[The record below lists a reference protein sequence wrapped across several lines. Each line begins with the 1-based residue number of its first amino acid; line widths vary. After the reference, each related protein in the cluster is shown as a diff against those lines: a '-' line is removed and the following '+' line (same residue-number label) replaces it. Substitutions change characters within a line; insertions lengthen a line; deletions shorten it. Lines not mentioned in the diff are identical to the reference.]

1 MSVELKI
8 LVPYEE
14 WQLLKKI
21 AKTHESCSGKSTE
34 EWEKLRAIEKQHQ
47 KCQTQLGDAKHNN
60 LNNLSTIKG
69 TGTCIDESG
78 DYRLSDFNFVM
89 PSANQ
94 NQQQNID
101 RDINSFEKNVIVD
114 KAAKVL
120 PESNPIQPLAKSDI
134 IQHIQEKFKNDAIAL
149 LDTLAGHPSQFSFD
163 SNGILS
169 IFGTSCPG
177 NCAFNLILV
186 V

>member
-21 AKTHESCSGKSTE
+21 ARTHESCSGKSTE
-34 EWEKLRAIEKQHQ
+34 EWEKLRAIEKKHQ
-47 KCQTQLGDAKHNN
+47 NCQTQLGDTKP
-60 LNNLSTIKG
+60 NNLSTIEG
-69 TGTCIDESG
+69 AGTCTNETG
-78 DYRLSDFNFVM
+78 DHRLSDLNFVM
-89 PSANQ
+89 PSTNQ
-94 NQQQNID
+94 NRQQNID
-101 RDINSFEKNVIVD
+101 SDISSFEKIVIVD

-120 PESNPIQPLAKSDI
+120 PESNPIQPLEKSDI

-149 LDTLAGHPSQFSFD
+149 LDTLAGHPSQFSFN

-169 IFGTSCPG
+169 IFGTSCPC